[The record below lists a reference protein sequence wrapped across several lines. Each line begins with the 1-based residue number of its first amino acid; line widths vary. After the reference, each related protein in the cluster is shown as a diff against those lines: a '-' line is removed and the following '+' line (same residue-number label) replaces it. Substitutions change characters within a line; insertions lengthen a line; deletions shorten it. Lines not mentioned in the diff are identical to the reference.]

1 MTDTAVKKRKRRKW
15 LIAALIV
22 IILIAAVLFFMRPK
36 RPGSSA
42 GGTSTAAATVMNI
55 ENTLESDGEI
65 VSALEENVLP
75 HTSYY
80 LDEICVEEGEA
91 LAEGGDILKYTNGY
105 TMEAPYNCV
114 VIGWDL
120 PEEDEQ
126 LTSDHYV
133 TIAGT
138 DVVQMEISVSE
149 SDVADLQLGD
159 DATVSVD
166 ATGSTYDAEVSYISQ
181 VGSYSGGTS
190 TFTAKLRFDND
201 GKIKLG
207 MSGTAEVSL
216 DKADNVLAVPVGAV
230 SRRGGKSYVTLV
242 DGSGNE
248 TVAEVETGVSSS
260 SFIEIKSGLSEGDN
274 VLVRETESSSSG
286 WGGFGPG
293 GGSGGPPGDFGGGN
307 GGPPGGGMPGNGRQS
322 RP

>member
-1 MTDTAVKKRKRRKW
+1 MTDTAVKKKKRIKW
-15 LIAALIV
+15 LIAALI
-22 IILIAAVLFFMRPK
+22 ILALIAAVLFFLRPK
-36 RPGSSA
+36 RPGSNA
-42 GGTSTAAATVMNI
+42 DGTTTAAASVMNI

-65 VSALEENVLP
+65 VSALEEDVLP

-80 LDEICVEEGEA
+80 LEEICVEEGEA
-91 LAEGGDILKYTNGY
+91 LKEGGVILSYTNGE

-114 VIGWDL
+114 VRGWDL
-120 PEEDEQ
+120 PDEDEQ
-126 LTSDHYV
+126 ITSDHYV

-149 SDVADLQLGD
+149 SDVADLELGD
-159 DATVSVD
+159 TATVSVD
-166 ATGSTYDAEVSYISQ
+166 ATESTYDAEVSYISQ
-181 VGSYSGGTS
+181 AGDYSGGTS

-207 MSGTAEVSL
+207 MSGSAVVSL

-230 SRRGGKSYVTLV
+230 SKRGGKSYVTLV

-248 TVAEVETGVSSS
+248 TMAEVETGVSSS
-260 SFIEIKSGLSEGDN
+260 SFIEIKSGLNEGDT

-286 WGGFGPG
+286 RGGFGGMPG
-293 GGSGGPPGDFGGGN
+293 GGSGGPPGGFGGGGN
-307 GGPPGGGMPGNGRQS
+307 GGPPGMPGGGN
-322 RP
+322 